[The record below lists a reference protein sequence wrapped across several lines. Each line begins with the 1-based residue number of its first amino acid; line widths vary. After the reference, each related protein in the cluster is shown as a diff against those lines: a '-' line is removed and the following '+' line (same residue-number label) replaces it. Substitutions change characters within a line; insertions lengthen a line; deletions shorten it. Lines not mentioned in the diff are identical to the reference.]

1 MSPVYEITQSPQ
13 EIEHN
18 LGTEHVL
25 VQVWVNGYAVQPD
38 ARVEDENTVVVGLP
52 QPFGEAHAVIEP
64 ATAAP
69 TGSVAPKESH
79 GNKAAGEGD
88 SSSDKGG
95 DGKSGK
101 GRGSRSG

>member
-38 ARVEDENTVVVGLP
+38 ARVENENVVVIGLP

-69 TGSVAPKESH
+69 TGSAAPQEDSH

-95 DGKSGK
+95 GGKGGKSR
-101 GRGSRSG
+101 GRQ